1 MNVTREVIKDLLPLY
16 QEGEVSPDTRR
27 LVEEYLAKDS
37 ELRSQAAAAL
47 QLRGRK
53 LDLRP
58 EIDEALAT
66 LERTKLALR
75 RQKWLQF
82 FALLLTLAPF
92 SFLFEGG
99 QVKYLVLRDAP
110 LSLIPLWGGAALLWA
125 SYAKSRRMGLSM

>member
-37 ELRSQAAAAL
+37 ELRDQLAAPAFGKQSLIVREEAD
-47 QLRGRK
+47 Q
-53 LDLRP
+53 
-58 EIDEALAT
+58 ALAT
-66 LERTKLALR
+66 LERTKRALR

-92 SFLFEGG
+92 TSYGAGG
-99 QVKYLVLRDAP
+99 QLKFMVLRDAP
-110 LSLIPLWGGAALLWA
+110 LSLIPMWGGAAILWV
-125 SYAKSRRMGLSM
+125 YYLKSRRAGVAR